1 MSWDDHLN
9 ALKGHGLTHA
19 AICDNKAAS
28 WVTVS
33 DGCNV
38 SFLERISLAIL
49 AHSPHFWQTRVWR
62 SLLKVDHFVTCFR
75 ACKSDEQSGRER
87 RGHAAMLRCPEQAN
101 PEKQQ
106 RNKKCRET
114 DAGGRVDDR
123 RRCGRTRADR
133 VMQAAR
139 LLANAPRP
147 SLSASDGSSSRARRV
162 ACMETAPHPLA
173 PNEYEIVIG
182 FMSALSKLQM
192 L

>member
-1 MSWDDHLN
+1 
-9 ALKGHGLTHA
+9 
-19 AICDNKAAS
+19 
-28 WVTVS
+28 
-33 DGCNV
+33 
-38 SFLERISLAIL
+38 
-49 AHSPHFWQTRVWR
+49 
-62 SLLKVDHFVTCFR
+62 
-75 ACKSDEQSGRER
+75 
-87 RGHAAMLRCPEQAN
+87 MLRCPEQAN

-133 VMQAAR
+133 VMP
-139 LLANAPRP
+139 LAYSPTRRAPL
-147 SLSASDGSSSRARRV
+147 SLSASDGSSYRARRV